1 MIGGIYGYLAIAL
14 GAVLAIGGAYFK
26 GHSAGADSVHVA
38 YLQRDNEAAQKN
50 LAKIRELS
58 QAVRSKEQQKAEEL
72 AKVSQNYQR
81 ELAQNEARKNALLD
95 DVVSGRIR
103 LYVNTRKDGDS
114 GKPAGETTATACR
127 CDGREE
133 GGFLGQADTAFLVG
147 EASRADQVAK
157 QLGAC
162 QAVARKDRGG

>member
-1 MIGGIYGYLAIAL
+1 MIGGVYGYLAIAC

-38 YLQRDNEAAQKN
+38 YLQRDTEAAQKS
-50 LAKIRELS
+50 LSKIRELS
-58 QAVRSKEQQKAEEL
+58 EAVRSKEQQKAHEL
-72 AKVSQNYQR
+72 AKVSESYQR

-114 GKPAGETTATACR
+114 GKPAGETTASACR

-133 GGFLGQADTAFLVG
+133 GGFLGQADTAFLVS
-147 EASRADQVAK
+147 EASRADQVVK

-162 QAVARKDRGG
+162 QAVVRKDRGG

>member
-1 MIGGIYGYLAIAL
+1 MIGGVYGYLAIAV
-14 GAVLAIGGAYFK
+14 GAVVVIGVASMEIF
-26 GHSAGADSVHVA
+26 SAGANSVHVK
-38 YLQRDNEAAQKN
+38 YLTRDSEAAQKN

-58 QAVRSKEQQKAEEL
+58 EAVRSKEQQKAEEL
-72 AKVSQNYQR
+72 AKVSESYQR

-114 GKPAGETTATACR
+114 GKPAGETAATACR

-162 QAVARKDRGG
+162 QAVVRKDRGG

>member
-1 MIGGIYGYLAIAL
+1 MIGGVYGYLAIAV
-14 GAVLAIGGAYFK
+14 GAVVVIGVASMEIF
-26 GHSAGADSVHVA
+26 SAGANSVHVK
-38 YLQRDNEAAQKN
+38 YLTRDSEAAQKS

-58 QAVRSKEQQKAEEL
+58 EAVRSKEQQKAEEL
-72 AKVSQNYQR
+72 AKVSESYQR

-95 DVVSGRIR
+95 DVVAGRIR

-114 GKPAGETTATACR
+114 GKPAGETTPTACR

-133 GGFLGQADTAFLVG
+133 GGFLGQADTAFLVS

-162 QAVARKDRGG
+162 QAVVRKDRGD

>member
-1 MIGGIYGYLAIAL
+1 MIGGIYGYLAIAV
-14 GAVLAIGGAYFK
+14 GAVVVIGGASMEIF
-26 GHSAGADSVHVA
+26 SAGANSVHVK
-38 YLQRDNEAAQKN
+38 YLTRDSEAAQKN

-58 QAVRSKEQQKAEEL
+58 EAVRSKEQQKAEEL
-72 AKVSQNYQR
+72 AKVSESYQR

-114 GKPAGETTATACR
+114 GKPAGETTPTACR

-133 GGFLGQADTAFLVG
+133 GGFLGQADTAFLVS

-162 QAVARKDRGG
+162 QAVVRKDRL